1 MNQKNIYDIKINGV
15 NGEQNFLQ
23 QFKGKV
29 TLIVNVTG
37 HCGNAPQFETIQRIY
52 EKYKDQGFEVVAVPT
67 NDYCGPKVTYGIYE
81 NGITDGK
88 MAEDYARSEWKVTY
102 PFTEL
107 VVSRENRGD
116 EPEKI
121 PHELYKTLNPDGE
134 SAPINGNFEKFLV
147 SKNGKRISR
156 LANGVLLHFAYQ
168 DGYCDSPEVEYNR
181 LCEQIERA
189 LQEKYIEE

>member
-15 NGEQNFLQ
+15 NGEENFLE
-23 QFKGKV
+23 QFRGKV

-37 HCGNAPQFETIQRIY
+37 HCGNAPQFGIIQKLY
-52 EKYKDQGFEVVAVPT
+52 DKYKDKGFEVLAVPT
-67 NDYCGPKVTYGIYE
+67 NDYCGPKITYGIYE
-81 NGITDGK
+81 NGIDNGK
-88 MAEDYARSEWKVTY
+88 VAEDYARCEWSVTY

-116 EPEKI
+116 ESQKT

-147 SKNGKRISR
+147 SKNGKRIMR
-156 LANGVLLHFAYQ
+156 LANGVLLNYAFE
-168 DGYCDSPEVEYNR
+168 DGYCDSPDVEYDR
-181 LCEQIERA
+181 LCQAIEKA
-189 LQEKYIEE
+189 LEEEYLKK